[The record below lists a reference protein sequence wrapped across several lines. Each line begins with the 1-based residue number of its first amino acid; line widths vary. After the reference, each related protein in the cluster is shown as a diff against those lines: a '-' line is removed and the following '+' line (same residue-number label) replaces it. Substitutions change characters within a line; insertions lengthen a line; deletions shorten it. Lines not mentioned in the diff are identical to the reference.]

1 MENQKR
7 MNKLRLQSKQRTAA
21 LPSDIH
27 TRAKHYLNSLY
38 LEWIIA
44 FGTLV

>member
-7 MNKLRLQSKQRTAA
+7 VNKLRLQSKQRTAA

-27 TRAKHYLNSLY
+27 TRAKHFLKSLY
-38 LEWIIA
+38 LKWIISS
-44 FGTLV
+44 GTLV

>member
-7 MNKLRLQSKQRTAA
+7 MNKPRLQSKQRTAA

-27 TRAKHYLNSLY
+27 TMDKHYLKSLY
-38 LEWIIA
+38 LKWIIS